1 MVSDLTKAIQ
11 LQPSARLYRHRGT
24 LHFMSEVGAQ
34 HAPFCDERGL
44 PPPPPRET
52 WARGLRRWVRE
63 TQPSSE
69 HLLWLKGT
77 CREVSSTRDTFSRL
91 GRQQWPSTRG
101 REGKRREAWPGRVA
115 RVLQTPDASTG
126 SRCAS
131 TRAPVTPQ
139 GAVRGPSGITAQEPW
154 PEPSGPPRLRLLS
167 VGDPTQRD
175 PFTLTAGLPQLDF
188 GFTATFVTIF

>member
-1 MVSDLTKAIQ
+1 
-11 LQPSARLYRHRGT
+11 
-24 LHFMSEVGAQ
+24 MSEVGTQ

-101 REGKRREAWPGRVA
+101 GREGKRREAWPGRVA

-131 TRAPVTPQ
+131 NRAPVTPQ
-139 GAVRGPSGITAQEPW
+139 RAVRGPSGITTQEPW

-167 VGDPTQRD
+167 VGDPNPARPLHPDSGFATVR
-175 PFTLTAGLPQLDF
+175 FWIHGDF
-188 GFTATFVTIF
+188 CNNFLMQKKIYFKNLSITHFRVDQ